1 MLHHTFGQS
10 PPTMHGR
17 PVSQDM
23 STMQRMQSPP
33 YNVALSSKTTMKTGG
48 TYVHVVEALIDIV
61 ELAVVRDIFVDL
73 DLALKIV
80 CKVANMRWSER

>member
-1 MLHHTFGQS
+1 
-10 PPTMHGR
+10 
-17 PVSQDM
+17 
-23 STMQRMQSPP
+23 
-33 YNVALSSKTTMKTGG
+33 MKTGG